1 MAYTTFY
8 CNENMLLDNW
18 KYYHESN
25 LMLRNLLKRTS
36 LSPIE
41 CATIYYER
49 MRNPESVSYDRSHL
63 IQTFGRGHKNNAP
76 LLDVH
81 QVVLYQKDLDYI
93 TDARRL
99 YHINWAQLRVLLGI
113 IFFCRLYGRDTVA
126 LDTDFKMKRF
136 GKCFDEQTEI
146 MYHGGPNWDDGY
158 NTVRGMYELSDVHH
172 LLYRTG
178 TDDIGCLYTYPNFA
192 LDKDDVIAYTFNVT
206 LENNR
211 LNLSKVARKLF
222 DPKECYCTVCGEK
235 YIAKRPNASLY
246 CKECGAKKEKLRI
259 AKKNANRTKDRN

>member
-8 CNENMLLDNW
+8 CNENILLDNW
-18 KYYHESN
+18 HYYHESN
-25 LMLRNLLKRTS
+25 LMLRNLLKRTN

-63 IQTFGRGHKNNAP
+63 IQMFSRGRKSNAP
-76 LLDVH
+76 ILDVH

-93 TDARRL
+93 IMARQR

-113 IFFCRLYGRDTVA
+113 IFFCRLYGTNTIA
-126 LDTDFKMKRF
+126 LDTEFKMKRF
-136 GKCFDEQTEI
+136 GKCFKEQTEI
-146 MYHGGPNWDDGY
+146 MYCSGAAQDDGY
-158 NTVRGMYELSDVHH
+158 NTVRGMCELSDKYH
-172 LLYRTG
+172 LLNRTC
-178 TDDIGCLYTYPNFA
+178 TDDIGCLYTYPNFT
-192 LDKDDVIAYTFNVT
+192 LDKDDVIAYTFDVT

-211 LNLSKVARKLF
+211 LNLSKVAWELF

-235 YIAKRPNASLY
+235 YKSLKPNASLY
-246 CKECGAKKEKLRI
+246 CKDCAAKKEKARLANIR
-259 AKKNANRTKDRN
+259 KKSKNCTE